1 MLRVIQIFIRSILIF
16 YLTLILFIL
25 KGRESREFMIQLL
38 ERLEQ
43 RLNDREQETDIEE
56 EEEEDFIS
64 CKEHDDL
71 NQLEDRLK
79 DRQDLQLR
87 QRLVSAFFVFVLCN
101 FSSKCHFFL

>member
-1 MLRVIQIFIRSILIF
+1 M
-16 YLTLILFIL
+16 

-43 RLNDREQETDIEE
+43 RLNEREQATDIE

-64 CKEHDDL
+64 CKEHGDL

-79 DRQDLQLR
+79 ERQDLQLR
-87 QRLVSAFFVFVLCN
+87 QRLVSAFFFI
-101 FSSKCHFFL
+101 SIMQFFF

>member
-1 MLRVIQIFIRSILIF
+1 M
-16 YLTLILFIL
+16 

-43 RLNDREQETDIEE
+43 RLNDREQATDIE

-64 CKEHDDL
+64 CKEHGDL

-79 DRQDLQLR
+79 ERQDLQLR
-87 QRLVSAFFVFVLCN
+87 QRLVSAFFFI
-101 FSSKCHFFL
+101 SIMQFFF

>member
-1 MLRVIQIFIRSILIF
+1 M
-16 YLTLILFIL
+16 

-43 RLNDREQETDIEE
+43 RLNDREQATDIE

-64 CKEHDDL
+64 CKEHGDL

-79 DRQDLQLR
+79 ERKIYHYDKGWWARIFYFYYAIFLLI
-87 QRLVSAFFVFVLCN
+87 VIFFY
-101 FSSKCHFFL
+101 KKKIIHY

>member
-1 MLRVIQIFIRSILIF
+1 M
-16 YLTLILFIL
+16 

-43 RLNDREQETDIEE
+43 RLNDREPATNVE

-64 CKEHDDL
+64 CKEQGDL

-87 QRLVSAFFVFVLCN
+87 QRLVSAYFFISIMQL
-101 FSSKCHFFL
+101 FF